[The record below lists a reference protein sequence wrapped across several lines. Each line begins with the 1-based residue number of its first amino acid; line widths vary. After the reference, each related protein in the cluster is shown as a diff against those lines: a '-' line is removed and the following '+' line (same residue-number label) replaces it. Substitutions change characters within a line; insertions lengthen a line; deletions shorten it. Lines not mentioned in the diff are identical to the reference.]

1 MWEDILKLRN
11 YSLGGGE
18 GSQTDG
24 RGAFEAISKIR
35 NDLREICNV
44 LNLDFKVNRPNVY
57 NDEIEV
63 DYYRML
69 ERLNSIIYEIA
80 RNPTKVKDWSR
91 SSERVR
97 NKIKFKRRAEIS
109 YRAFI
114 GNRKGL
120 KIILATRKMGSSIS
134 PFHLN
139 MTVYF
144 PKEIDSAELKNIK
157 EKFTKYFTNN
167 FDNGNLDVESLV
179 DNIFNNLELTIEEDE
194 QEPEGTVREK
204 WWQ

>member
-1 MWEDILKLRN
+1 MWEDILKLRQ
-11 YSLGGGE
+11 YELGDE
-18 GSQTDG
+18 RRSSG
-24 RGAFEAISKIR
+24 RVAFNALEKIV
-35 NDLREICNV
+35 NDLRAICNL

-57 NDEIEV
+57 NDEIKV

-69 ERLNSIIYEIA
+69 ERLNSIIYGIA
-80 RNPTKVKDWSR
+80 NNPKKKDWSR
-91 SSERVR
+91 DSERVR
-97 NKIKFKRRAEIS
+97 NKIKFKRKAELS

-144 PKEIDSAELKNIK
+144 PKEINSAELKNIK
-157 EKFTKYFTNN
+157 EKFTKYFTDN
-167 FDNGNLDVESLV
+167 FDNGNLDVEAVV
-179 DNIFNNLELTIEEDE
+179 DNIFNNLELTIEEQE
-194 QEPEGTVREK
+194 PELEPEGTIREK
-204 WWQ
+204 WWE